1 MHYDSSLAKR
11 EKEVIHR
18 IENEL
23 QKRWQLNRMTEELQN
38 SLPAIG
44 QMVFAAANANHTQ
57 SRSNVMD

>member
-44 QMVFAAANANHTQ
+44 QMVFAAANANHT
-57 SRSNVMD
+57 